1 MVQRTVTNGSVD
13 YYKWFGGLT
22 GKVLEGEH
30 GWDKALMQTSEGFST
45 IGGVA

>member
-22 GKVLEGEH
+22 GKVLEGEN
-30 GWDKALMQTSEGFST
+30 GWDKALMQTSEGLST
-45 IGGVA
+45 IGGVG

>member
-1 MVQRTVTNGSVD
+1 MVQRTVTNGLVD
-13 YYKWFGGLT
+13 YYKWLGGLT

-30 GWDKALMQTSEGFST
+30 GWDKALLQMAEGLST

>member
-1 MVQRTVTNGSVD
+1 MVQRTVTNGLVD
-13 YYKWFGGLT
+13 YYKWLGGLT

-30 GWDKALMQTSEGFST
+30 GWEKAILQMAEGLST